1 MLDEHSKFQSS
12 IACSNLI
19 IPNIRH
25 KKINKIDKDVI
36 QKILNQNRGNHL
48 SALKIKNLYN
58 LKTGEADFYT
68 STLRKFLKTRMKLR
82 FKKAYGIN
90 AYGIN
95 VNRNQNRHLVMQ
107 HLCFKNYI
115 HLQMNSKYFIYT
127 DESSFN
133 GYNSH
138 FKTWVHQNEPQLH
151 ELYGRFKSFCLIA
164 SISEVEIIY
173 YEIKETTVK
182 GKDFLSYFK
191 NLYNHVTLKNNL
203 LNPFL
208 QKDYVF
214 YLDNASIHCDKQV
227 NRFFVDNEVSVLY
240 GVPFS
245 PEYNPNE
252 LFFADIKKAYYNII
266 MKSK

>member
-19 IPNIRH
+19 MPNIRH

-58 LKTGEADFYT
+58 LKTGEADFST

-90 AYGIN
+90 
-95 VNRNQNRHLVMQ
+95 VNRNQNRQLIMQ
-107 HLCFKNYI
+107 HQFFKNYI
-115 HLQMNSKYFIYT
+115 HLQINSKSFIYT

-138 FKTWVHQNEPQLH
+138 FKT
-151 ELYGRFKSFCLIA
+151 
-164 SISEVEIIY
+164 
-173 YEIKETTVK
+173 
-182 GKDFLSYFK
+182 
-191 NLYNHVTLKNNL
+191 
-203 LNPFL
+203 
-208 QKDYVF
+208 
-214 YLDNASIHCDKQV
+214 
-227 NRFFVDNEVSVLY
+227 
-240 GVPFS
+240 
-245 PEYNPNE
+245 
-252 LFFADIKKAYYNII
+252 
-266 MKSK
+266 

>member
-1 MLDEHSKFQSS
+1 MLNKHSKFQSS

-19 IPNIRH
+19 IPNIRL

-58 LKTGEADFYT
+58 LKTGEADFST

-90 AYGIN
+90 

-107 HLCFKNYI
+107 HLFFKNYI
-115 HLQMNSKYFIYT
+115 HLQMNSKSFIYT

-164 SISEVEIIY
+164 SMSEGEIIY

-203 LNPFL
+203 LNL
-208 QKDYVF
+208 F
-214 YLDNASIHCDKQV
+214 YRKIMCSI
-227 NRFFVDNEVSVLY
+227 
-240 GVPFS
+240 
-245 PEYNPNE
+245 
-252 LFFADIKKAYYNII
+252 
-266 MKSK
+266 